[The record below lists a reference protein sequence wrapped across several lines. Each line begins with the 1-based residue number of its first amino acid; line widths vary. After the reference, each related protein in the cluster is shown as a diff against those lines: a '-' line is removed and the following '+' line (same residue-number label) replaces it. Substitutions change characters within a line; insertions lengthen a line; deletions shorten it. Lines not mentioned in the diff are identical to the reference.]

1 MSASAR
7 VGNFGQPLSSQ
18 DVTVPS
24 TGQSSP
30 LTIPALATA
39 GLASARGIKVRWRSD
54 GSNPTA
60 TVGHPIEIDGYA
72 EFNRADLESLLFSS
86 SDGATAG
93 NVFITYYGD

>member
-1 MSASAR
+1 MSIARR
-7 VGNFGQPLSSQ
+7 VGDFGTPLSSE

-24 TGQSSP
+24 TGQSSA
-30 LTIPALATA
+30 LAIPASATA

-72 EFNRADLESLLFSS
+72 EFGRADLESLLFAS

-93 NVFITYYGD
+93 NVLITYYGD